1 MNGRTSVEINTH
13 RVTQGVLV
21 LDVVVDELLVLRV
34 VEGGPQVTRGEPA
47 RASER
52 MCERVSERTC
62 EGVGECVSA
71 G

>member
-52 MCERVSERTC
+52 ANV
-62 EGVGECVSA
+62 
-71 G
+71 